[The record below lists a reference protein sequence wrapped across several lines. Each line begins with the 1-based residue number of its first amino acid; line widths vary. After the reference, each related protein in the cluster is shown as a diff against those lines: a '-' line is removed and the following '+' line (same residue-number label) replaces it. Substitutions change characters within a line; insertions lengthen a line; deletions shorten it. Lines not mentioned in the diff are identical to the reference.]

1 MRISDWSSDVCSS
14 DLGKIA
20 VGDTVHLSV
29 DVERR
34 DRIRAN
40 HSATHLLHAALR
52 QRLGGHVTQKGSLVA
67 PDRLR
72 FDFSHTEPLTPDQIA
87 TIEAV
92 VNRQIRGNEA
102 VTTRFMPPVDPM
114 ASSEEQKL
122 VLPSL

>member
-1 MRISDWSSDVCSS
+1 MPVYPCQAHGWWREHQAKITS
-14 DLGKIA
+14 GKIA

-34 DRIRAN
+34 DRIRAT

-72 FDFSHTEPLTPDQIA
+72 FDFSHTDPLTPDQIA
-87 TIEAV
+87 TTEED
-92 VNRQIRGNEA
+92 VNSQIRGNEA
-102 VTTRFMPPVDPM
+102 VTTRLITHDEPHDVG
-114 ASSEEQKL
+114 A
-122 VLPSL
+122 

>member
-34 DRIRAN
+34 DRIRAT
-40 HSATHLLHAALR
+40 HRATHLLHAALR

-72 FDFSHTEPLTPDQIA
+72 FDFSLTEPMTPDQLP
-87 TIEAV
+87 T
-92 VNRQIRGNEA
+92 NYTDFHHQLRGNEA
-102 VTTRFMPPVDPM
+102 VTTRFTTPTDNIY
-114 ASSEEQKL
+114 
-122 VLPSL
+122 